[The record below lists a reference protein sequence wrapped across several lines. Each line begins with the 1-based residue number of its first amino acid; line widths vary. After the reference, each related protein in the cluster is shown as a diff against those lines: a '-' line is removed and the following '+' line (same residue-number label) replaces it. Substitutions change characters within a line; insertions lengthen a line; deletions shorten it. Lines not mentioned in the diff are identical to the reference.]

1 MHLKKGQIHTLFV
14 PILVLISFLP
24 SSNSLAQNT
33 PTFRVGVFC
42 CYSVIYSKTRSS
54 HVCTCFHSD

>member
-33 PTFRVGVFC
+33 PHLSGGGVLLLFRN
-42 CYSVIYSKTRSS
+42 I
-54 HVCTCFHSD
+54 